1 MDGNFSYSFLAG
13 VLAAVNPCGF
23 VLLPTY
29 LLYFLGLDD
38 PDSQRAS
45 LIRALRV
52 SLAVSVGFV
61 AVFFSVGAVTRLF
74 TTVIQDNAKYVS
86 FGLGFVFVGGGVA
99 MLAGWK
105 PSIGT
110 PNISVERD
118 TTARAM
124 FLYGIAYALA
134 SIGCTLPL
142 LTTVILGSFNRDGN
156 ASGMISVA
164 LYGLGM
170 AMFVSV
176 LTISMAL
183 ARSGLVA
190 LARSVLR
197 HVHLISAVLVT
208 LTGLYLVVYWWGPVT
223 GSLDSPSA
231 VDAVE
236 RWQSE
241 VATFLND
248 LGGVTIAV
256 ILGAVLFATLAFIDV
271 ARSRE
276 R

>member
-29 LLYFLGLDD
+29 LLYFLGLD
-38 PDSQRAS
+38 SAGGQRAS

-52 SLAVSVGFV
+52 SAAVSTGFIV
-61 AVFFSVGAVTRLF
+61 VFLAVGAVTRLF
-74 TTVIQDNAKYVS
+74 TSAIQDNARFVA
-86 FGLGFVFVGGGVA
+86 FGLGFVFVAAGVA

-105 PSIGT
+105 PVFMT
-110 PNISVERD
+110 PHVSVDRD
-118 TTARAM
+118 DTARGM
-124 FLYGIAYALA
+124 FLYGIAYAVA

-142 LTTVILGSFNRDGN
+142 LTTVVLGSFGRDGFL
-156 ASGMISVA
+156 AGTVSVG

-176 LTISMAL
+176 LTVSMAL

-190 LARSVLR
+190 LARGALR
-197 HVHLISAVLVT
+197 HVHSVSSVLVT
-208 LTGLYLVVYWWGPVT
+208 LTGLYLIAYWWGPVT
-223 GSLDSPSA
+223 GSLGSNAA

-236 RWQSE
+236 GWQSRL
-241 VATFLND
+241 ATFLND
-248 LGGVTIAV
+248 LGGVTIAIV
-256 ILGAVLFATLAFIDV
+256 LGGVLFVTLAFIDLG
-271 ARSRE
+271 RSR
-276 R
+276 RR